1 MTMSAGPGLSESL
14 EDYLEAIYQLEREAG
29 SARPADIAARLK
41 VSRPSVTGALR
52 ALSDRRLVHYAPYAA
67 VALTSAGRK
76 TAAEV
81 ARRHGILKEFL
92 ERVLSL
98 PPGQAERAACRMEH
112 VLDAEVLTRF
122 LEFARFTDSCPRRGT
137 HWVAGTGFVCG
148 DKGAFPECGSCASA
162 ADARRPRSP
171 SY

>member
-1 MTMSAGPGLSESL
+1 MAVPAGPGLSESL
-14 EDYLEAIYQLEREAG
+14 EDYLEAIYQLERVAG

-52 ALSDRRLVHYAPYAA
+52 ALNDRGLVHYAPYAA

-98 PPGQAERAACRMEH
+98 PAAQAERAACRMEH
-112 VLDAEVLTRF
+112 VLEPDVLARF
-122 LEFARFTDSCPRRGT
+122 LDFARFTDSCPHRSTR
-137 HWVAGTGFVCG
+137 WVAGTGFVCH
-148 DKGAFPECGSCASA
+148 DKGAFPECRACSVRG
-162 ADARRPRSP
+162 
-171 SY
+171 

>member
-1 MTMSAGPGLSESL
+1 MTTPAGPGLSESL
-14 EDYLEAIYQLEREAG
+14 EDYLEAIYQLERGGG
-29 SARPADIAARLK
+29 SARPADIAARLN

-52 ALSDRRLVHYAPYAA
+52 ALSDRGLVHYAPYAA

-98 PPGQAERAACRMEH
+98 PAAQAERAACRKEH
-112 VLDAEVLTRF
+112 VLDADVLARF
-122 LEFARFTDSCPRRGT
+122 LDFARFNDSCPHRTTR
-137 HWVAGTGFVCG
+137 WVAGTGFVCA
-148 DKGAFPECGSCASA
+148 DKGAFPECATCRVSG
-162 ADARRPRSP
+162 
-171 SY
+171 

>member
-1 MTMSAGPGLSESL
+1 MTLPAGTSLSESL
-14 EDYLEAIYQLEREAG
+14 EDYLEAIYQLERRSGA
-29 SARPADIAARLK
+29 ARPADIAARLD

-52 ALSDRRLVHYAPYAA
+52 ALSERGLVHYAPYAA

-98 PPGQAERAACRMEH
+98 PADQAERAACRMEH
-112 VLDAEVLTRF
+112 VLEADVLTRF
-122 LEFARFTDSCPRRGT
+122 LDFARFTDSCPYRTTR
-137 HWVAGTGFVCG
+137 WIAGTGFVCS
-148 DKGAFPECGSCASA
+148 DKGTFPACAACSV
-162 ADARRPRSP
+162 PG
-171 SY
+171 

>member
-1 MTMSAGPGLSESL
+1 MTAAAGPGLSESL

-29 SARPADIAARLK
+29 SARPADIAARLN

-52 ALSDRRLVHYAPYAA
+52 ALSERGLVHYAPYAA
-67 VALTSAGRK
+67 VALTSAGRR

-98 PPGQAERAACRMEH
+98 PAAQAERAACRMEH
-112 VLDAEVLTRF
+112 VLEPDVLARF
-122 LEFARFTDSCPRRGT
+122 LDFARLTDSCPHRTT
-137 HWVAGTGFVCG
+137 HWVPGLGFVC
-148 DKGAFPECGSCASA
+148 DEKGAFPECGTCAAS
-162 ADARRPRSP
+162 RQ
-171 SY
+171 

>member
-1 MTMSAGPGLSESL
+1 MTVQAAPGLSESL

-29 SARPADIAARLK
+29 SARPADIATRLA

-52 ALSDRRLVHYAPYAA
+52 ALSDRGLVHYAPYTA

-76 TAAEV
+76 AAAEV

-98 PPGQAERAACRMEH
+98 PAAQAERAACRMEH
-112 VLDAEVLTRF
+112 VLEADVLTRF
-122 LEFARFTDSCPRRGT
+122 LDFARFTDSCPHRTT
-137 HWVAGTGFVCG
+137 HWIAGTGFVCH
-148 DKGAFPECGSCASA
+148 DKGAFPECAACAVTG
-162 ADARRPRSP
+162 
-171 SY
+171 